1 MNNSILSNLLQNG
14 SESGRPSISDRLATS
29 FDKIKSKFNFE
40 DILKFIANSSDR
52 KIRNANPSDAIAN
65 SFDEQNE
72 KSNQIMG
79 KILLFMTRVEKDELE
94 HQSDMLRLKS
104 EDSAIKDKRHKE
116 ILDIFNNEVSKGGSL
131 SEGSPKKSTIKKS
144 SALKKPKLSK
154 KNQGLLGNLINMGA
168 FGTGILI
175 ASGEGGMPTGETP
188 STPSTPGGTTPT
200 TPSTP
205 GGTTP
210 QQRPPNA
217 PSAERVT
224 GVPPAPSSER
234 EPGLRGIAQKES
246 GNDYNRLVNPVAGAP
261 ADTPR
266 RMNLEKMTLNEV
278 LNQQRQMIGSSNYPS
293 SALGKYQM
301 VYPTL
306 QAAIRTLNLD
316 PEKTKFDA
324 ATQDKIFTEFLTKT
338 KRPDVEEYLS
348 KEKVEKKDEDSA
360 ILALA
365 QEFAAVPVPY
375 AVHRPKM
382 GGLPARDLKAGESY
396 YEDGP
401 SGANHAG
408 FTVDEIRTMLME
420 ERQLRNP
427 SVLTPKTSSI
437 EPVGSNRISD
447 NSDLLKGNQIA
458 QSMPPAVVVLNNTM
472 INNQNRRTTIT
483 SNDRN
488 INPYLLG
495 KMA

>member
-14 SESGRPSISDRLATS
+14 SGYGSPSISERLATS

-40 DILKFIANSSDR
+40 DILKFIANPSDR
-52 KIRNANPSDAIAN
+52 KIRNTNPSDVITN
-65 SFDEQNE
+65 SFGEQNE

-116 ILDIFNNEVSKGGSL
+116 ILDIFNNEVSKKGSL

-154 KNQGLLGNLINMGA
+154 KNQGLLGDLINVGA

-175 ASGEGGMPTGETP
+175 ASGEGGMPTGGAPSTPSTPPSTPSTPPSTP
-188 STPSTPGGTTPT
+188 STPSTPDEGPT
-200 TPSTP
+200 
-205 GGTTP
+205 
-210 QQRPPNA
+210 
-217 PSAERVT
+217 AERI
-224 GVPPAPSSER
+224 PRPSSVDRER
-234 EPGLRGIAQKES
+234 GLRGIAQKES

-261 ADTPR
+261 AGTPK
-266 RMNLEKMTLNEV
+266 RMDLEKMTLNEV
-278 LNQQRQMIGSSNYPS
+278 LNQQRQMTRSGSPYPS

-301 VYPTL
+301 VYGTL
-306 QAAIRTLNLD
+306 QEAIKALNLD

-324 ATQDKIFTEFLTKT
+324 ATQEKIFTEFLTKT

-348 KEKVEKKDEDSA
+348 KENVEKKDEDKA

-375 AVHRPKM
+375 DMHRPRVS
-382 GGLPARDLKAGESY
+382 GLPERDLKAGESY
-396 YEDGP
+396 YENGP
-401 SGANHAG
+401 SGVNHAG
-408 FTVDEIRTMLME
+408 FTVQDMRDMLREEREIRATRSRLVP
-420 ERQLRNP
+420 RTSIKPDRVSDTSGFLR
-427 SVLTPKTSSI
+427 
-437 EPVGSNRISD
+437 SNET
-447 NSDLLKGNQIA
+447 IA

-472 INNQNRRTTIT
+472 INNQNKRTTVI
-483 SNDRN
+483 SNDQN

>member
-79 KILLFMTRVEKDELE
+79 KILLFMTRVEKDELK

-175 ASGEGGMPTGETP
+175 ASGEEGMPTGGTP
-188 STPSTPGGTTPT
+188 STPSTPGGTTP
-200 TPSTP
+200 PE
-205 GGTTP
+205 
-210 QQRPPNA
+210 RPPSGRP
-217 PSAERVT
+217 PSGRPTAERVT
-224 GVPPAPSSER
+224 DVPPPPSAER

-278 LNQQRQMIGSSNYPS
+278 LNQQRQMIGSNSQYPS

-301 VYPTL
+301 VYGTL

-316 PEKTKFDA
+316 PEKTKFDT

-338 KRPDVEEYLS
+338 KRPAVEEYLS
-348 KEKVEKKDEDSA
+348 KEKPEKKDEDRA

-375 AVHRPKM
+375 DMHRSRVS
-382 GGLPARDLKAGESY
+382 GLPERDLKAGESY
-396 YEDGP
+396 YENGP
-401 SGANHAG
+401 SGVNHAG
-408 FTVDEIRTMLME
+408 YTVDEIRTMLME

-427 SVLTPKTSSI
+427 SILTPKTSSI

-458 QSMPPAVVVLNNTM
+458 QSMPPAVVVFNNTM
-472 INNQNRRTTIT
+472 INNQNKRTTVI
-483 SNDRN
+483 SNDQN